1 VLAGK
6 NGSVM
11 LLTKRLELPGS
22 VSARL
27 AFERDWI
34 ADVYYLGD
42 DSAISQDMRDAVV
55 AILH

>member
-1 VLAGK
+1 
-6 NGSVM
+6 M